1 MGLVM
6 GAVMLRAH
14 GLPQL
19 VLSIAIVQLLH
30 EAANKASWLTGGSD
44 GLSGMMPAPLFG
56 LFEFDL
62 WGRSAYLTRAF
73 WPLLGERLGDRVLLR
88 VAEREG
94 EPVAAA
100 LNLIGR
106 DAIYGRNWGTIVD
119 VPFLHFE
126 LCYYMAMDFA
136 IAHGIARVEA
146 GAQGE
151 HKIQRGYLPVPTY
164 SAHWIAHPGLSRAVA
179 EFLARERPAMEREMA
194 ALATLSP
201 FRQADDTG

>member
-1 MGLVM
+1 VQAAGLTLRTLR
-6 GAVMLRAH
+6 GAEITPRHWQAFH
-14 GLPQL
+14 RFYQ
-19 VLSIAIVQLLH
+19 ATTD
-30 EAANKASWLTGGSD
+30 KK
-44 GLSGMMPAPLFG
+44 
-56 LFEFDL
+56 

-73 WPLLGERLGDRVLLR
+73 WPLLGERLGDRVLLM
-88 VAEREG
+88 VAERDG

-106 DAIYGRNWGTIVD
+106 DAIYGRNWGAMVD

-136 IAHGIARVEA
+136 IAHGIPRVEA

-164 SAHWIAHPGLSRAVA
+164 SAHWIAHPGLSRAVG

-201 FRQADDTG
+201 FRQADDTA